1 MKNPLSR
8 FVIYIAVIAAFISV
22 NTAFAQDNLTASLN
36 NRRLPVGTEDEKIV
50 TAGEKKEEAKKAEEV
65 KNDEVKKEKEEEE
78 GGKLS
83 VNGYLDSYYF
93 TNFNKPASR
102 DNMGISGVGRGFDRR
117 VDQFQLGMV
126 QTIFKYT
133 NKKSEMIADL
143 AYGPSAQ
150 YGNYGNVP
158 NFGSAYGYA
167 IGNDTWSSVI
177 IKQAYFKYNATDKL
191 SFTMGQFGTH
201 IGYEL
206 IEASLNYF
214 YSINHT
220 FNSGIPFYHTGL
232 KGSYA
237 FSDKVSLMLGV
248 VNGFDYVHD
257 NNRKKGIIG
266 QLALAPAEKLT
277 MYLNY
282 ISTNEAN
289 ADALGKTPTGNFTV
303 YDINGVYTI
312 SDKFYIG
319 YWAMLGTQHG
329 ELGGAGTFIPADGDV
344 ESTKKWWGANA
355 YFVYNASD
363 LFSIGFRA
371 ETFNNEDGARGLR
384 TYDAVAETMIGTSAN
399 TFTFTGTFNLA
410 EGNLMIKPELRIDAF
425 KKLSGAGLESSQQ
438 FMDADGNFTKNS
450 QTTLGFAAIYK
461 F

>member
-1 MKNPLSR
+1 MKNPLQR
-8 FVIYIAVIAAFISV
+8 FAIYVLFIASPIAVLAQ
-22 NTAFAQDNLTASLN
+22 QDNLTASLN
-36 NRRLPVGTEDEKIV
+36 NRRLPVGEEKIV
-50 TAGEKKEEAKKAEEV
+50 TEGEKKEAKDKEEAKQDPVTPEPP
-65 KNDEVKKEKEEEE
+65 
-78 GGKLS
+78 KLTI
-83 VNGYLDSYYF
+83 NGYLDSYYF

-102 DNMGISGVGRGFDRR
+102 DNLGISGVGRGFDRR

-126 QTIFKYT
+126 QTVFKYT

-158 NFGSAYGYA
+158 NFAPAYGYA
-167 IGNDTWSSVI
+167 IGNDTWTSVI
-177 IKQAYFKYNATDKL
+177 IKQAYWKYNATDKL

-220 FNSGIPFYHTGL
+220 FNSGVPFYHTGL
-232 KGSYA
+232 KSTYA

-266 QLALAPAEKLT
+266 QLALAPVEGLT
-277 MYLNY
+277 AYLNF
-282 ISTNEAN
+282 ISTNESN
-289 ADALGKTPTGNFTV
+289 ADAQGNTPKGNFTL
-303 YDINGVYTI
+303 YDLNGVYTF

-319 YWAMLGTQHG
+319 YWFIYGMQHG
-329 ELGGAGTFIPADGDV
+329 TLGSPGTFIPADGDV
-344 ESTKKWWGANA
+344 DKTKKWWGANL
-355 YFVYNASD
+355 YFVYNTSD
-363 LFSIGFRA
+363 LFSIGLRA
-371 ETFNNEDGARGLR
+371 EHFNNDDGARGLR
-384 TYDAVAETMIGTSAN
+384 SYNSATDTWAGTSAN
-399 TFTFTGTFNLA
+399 TFTLTGTFNLD
-410 EGNLMIKPELRIDAF
+410 GGSLMLKPELRIDAF
-425 KKLSGAGLESSQQ
+425 KKLGGAGLESSQQ
-438 FMDADGNFTKNS
+438 FQDSDGNYTKNS
-450 QTTLGFAAIYK
+450 QTTLGVAAIYK

>member
-1 MKNPLSR
+1 MKNPLQR
-8 FVIYIAVIAAFISV
+8 FLIYVVVLVSPNV
-22 NTAFAQDNLTASLN
+22 LFAQQDNLTASLN
-36 NRRLPVGTEDEKIV
+36 NRRLPVGKEEPIV
-50 TAGEKKEEAKKAEEV
+50 TEGEKKEE
-65 KNDEVKKEKEEEE
+65 EVKKEKEEPEP
-78 GGKLS
+78 GKFS
-83 VNGYLDSYYF
+83 INGYLDSYYF

-126 QTIFKYT
+126 QTVFKYT

-158 NFGSAYGYA
+158 NMSPAYGYA

-177 IKQAYFKYNATDKL
+177 IKQAYWKYNATEKL

-214 YSINHT
+214 YSINNT

-232 KGSYA
+232 KSTYA

-257 NNRKKGIIG
+257 NNRKKGLIG
-266 QLALAPAEKLT
+266 QLALAPVEGLT
-277 MYLNY
+277 MYVNY
-282 ISTNEAN
+282 INTNESN
-289 ADALGKTPTGNFTV
+289 ADPATGTTPKGNFTV
-303 YDINGVYTI
+303 YDLNGVYTF

-319 YWAMLGTQHG
+319 YWFMLGTQRG
-329 ELGGAGTFIPADGDV
+329 TLGSPGTFVPADGDV
-344 ESTKKWWGANA
+344 DHQKKWWGANL
-355 YFVYNASD
+355 YFVYNTSD
-363 LFSIGFRA
+363 LFSIGLRA
-371 ETFNNEDGARGLR
+371 ENFNNDEGARGLR
-384 TYDAVAETMIGTSAN
+384 AYNSATGTYMGTSAQ
-399 TFTFTGTFNLA
+399 TFTLTGTFNLA
-410 EGNLMIKPELRIDAF
+410 DGNLMIKPELRADIF
-425 KKLSGAGLESSQQ
+425 KKVAGAGLESSQQ
-438 FMDADGNFTKNS
+438 FQDSKGNYTKNS
-450 QTTLGFAAIYK
+450 QTTLGVAAIYK

>member
-1 MKNPLSR
+1 MKNPLYRSI
-8 FVIYIAVIAAFISV
+8 IYVLFLASPIAVLAQ
-22 NTAFAQDNLTASLN
+22 QDNLTASLN
-36 NRRLPVGTEDEKIV
+36 NRRLPVGKESEEKIV
-50 TAGEKKEEAKKAEEV
+50 TEGEKKAEKDAETKQEPV
-65 KNDEVKKEKEEEE
+65 EPE
-78 GGKLS
+78 GPKFT
-83 VNGYLDSYYF
+83 VNGYIDSYYF

-102 DNMGISGVGRGFDRR
+102 DNLGISGVGRGFDRR

-126 QTIFKYT
+126 QTVMKYT

-158 NFGSAYGYA
+158 NFAPAYGYA

-177 IKQAYFKYNATDKL
+177 IKQAYWKYNATDKL

-214 YSINHT
+214 YSINNT
-220 FNSGIPFYHTGL
+220 FNSGVPFYHTGL
-232 KGSYA
+232 KSTYA

-257 NNRKKGIIG
+257 NNRAKGVIG
-266 QLALAPAEKLT
+266 QLALAPAENFT
-277 MYLNY
+277 AYLNF

-289 ADALGKTPTGNFTV
+289 ADATGKTPKGNFTL
-303 YDINGVYTI
+303 YDLNGVYTL

-319 YWAMLGTQHG
+319 YWFIYGMQHG
-329 ELGGAGTFIPADGDV
+329 ALGSPGTFIPADGDV
-344 ESTKKWWGANA
+344 DKTKKWWGANL
-355 YFVYNASD
+355 YFVYSPTD
-363 LFSIGFRA
+363 LFSIGLRA
-371 ETFNNEDGARGLR
+371 ETFNNDDGARGLR
-384 TYDAVAETMIGTSAN
+384 SYNTATETYAGTSAN
-399 TFTFTGTFNLA
+399 TFTLTGTFNLDGGA
-410 EGNLMIKPELRIDAF
+410 LMLKPELRIDAF
-425 KKLSGAGLESSQQ
+425 KKVTGAGLESSQQ
-438 FMDADGNFTKNS
+438 FMDSDGNFTKNS
-450 QTTLGFAAIYK
+450 QTTLGMAAIYK

>member
-1 MKNPLSR
+1 MKNPILR
-8 FVIYIAVIAAFISV
+8 VVIYVVVLISPIAVFGQ
-22 NTAFAQDNLTASLN
+22 QDNLTASLN
-36 NRRLPVGTEDEKIV
+36 NRRLPVGTDEKIV
-50 TAGEKKEEAKKAEEV
+50 TEGEKKEAKDKEEAKTTKEV
-65 KNDEVKKEKEEEE
+65 KATKEDSVQTPKFT
-78 GGKLS
+78 
-83 VNGYLDSYYF
+83 VNGYIDSYYF

-126 QTIFKYT
+126 QTVMKYT

-167 IGNDTWSSVI
+167 IGNDVYTSVL
-177 IKQAYFKYNATDKL
+177 IKQAYWKYNATDKL

-220 FNSGIPFYHTGL
+220 FNSGVPFYHIGL

-248 VNGFDYVHD
+248 VNGFDYVND
-257 NNRKKGIIG
+257 NNRAKGVIG
-266 QLALAPAEKLT
+266 QLALAPTEHLT
-277 MYLNY
+277 TYINF
-282 ISTNEAN
+282 ISTNESN
-289 ADALGKTPTGNFTV
+289 ADAQGKTPKGNFTL
-303 YDINGVYTI
+303 YDLNGVYTI

-319 YWAMLGTQHG
+319 YWFILGMQHGTLGTP
-329 ELGGAGTFIPADGDV
+329 GTFVPADGDV
-344 ESTKKWWGANA
+344 DKTKKWWGANL
-355 YFVYNASD
+355 YFVYNTSD
-363 LFSIGFRA
+363 LFSIGLRA
-371 ETFNNEDGARGLR
+371 EHFNNDEGARGLR
-384 TYDAVAETMIGTSAN
+384 SYNSATETWAGTSAS
-399 TFTFTGTFNLA
+399 TLTLTGTFNLA
-410 EGNLMIKPELRIDAF
+410 DGNLMIKPELRSDIF
-425 KKLSGAGLESSQQ
+425 KKLGGAGLESSQQ
-438 FMDADGNFTKNS
+438 FMDSNGNFTKNS
-450 QTTLGFAAIYK
+450 QTTLGVAAIYK

>member
-1 MKNPLSR
+1 MKNPIQR
-8 FVIYIAVIAAFISV
+8 FVIYTAVIAASLSV
-22 NTAFAQDNLTASLN
+22 NVFAQDNITASLN
-36 NRRLPVGTEDEKIV
+36 NRRLPVGTADDDKIV
-50 TAGEKKEEAKKAEEV
+50 TAGEKEELKKAEEA
-65 KNDEVKKEKEEEE
+65 KADEGKKAKEEEE

-117 VDQFQLGMV
+117 VDQFQLGMI

-158 NFGSAYGYA
+158 NFSNAYGYA

-177 IKQAYFKYNATDKL
+177 IKQAYWKYNASDKL

-257 NNRKKGIIG
+257 NNRAKGLIG

-282 ISTNEAN
+282 ISTNESN
-289 ADALGKTPTGNFTV
+289 ADAQGKTPKGNFTV
-303 YDINGVYTI
+303 YDINGAYTF
-312 SDKFYIG
+312 SDKFYIA
-319 YWAMLGTQHG
+319 YWAMLGTQNG
-329 ELGGAGTFIPADGDV
+329 DLGAPGVFVPADGDV
-344 ESTKKWWGANA
+344 TSTKKWYGANL

-363 LFSIGFRA
+363 LFSIGLRA
-371 ETFNNEDGARGLR
+371 EHFNNDEGARGLR
-384 TYDAVAETMIGTSAN
+384 SYNAATDTYAGTSAN

-425 KKLSGAGLESSQQ
+425 KKLEGAGLESSQQ
-438 FMDADGNFTKNS
+438 FMDADGNYTKNS

>member
-1 MKNPLSR
+1 MKNPLHR
-8 FVIYIAVIAAFISV
+8 FAVYVLLIASPLAVV
-22 NTAFAQDNLTASLN
+22 AQDNLTASLN
-36 NRRLPVGTEDEKIV
+36 NRRLPVGIETEDKIV
-50 TAGEKKEEAKKAEEV
+50 TEGEKKAE
-65 KNDEVKKEKEEEE
+65 EVKKEKEEEE

-102 DNMGISGVGRGFDRR
+102 DNMGVSGVGRGFDRR
-117 VDQFQLGMV
+117 VDQFQLGMI
-126 QTIFKYT
+126 QTVFKYT

-158 NFGSAYGYA
+158 NFTPSYGYA

-191 SFTMGQFGTH
+191 SFSMGQFGTH

-232 KGSYA
+232 KSTYA

-257 NNRKKGIIG
+257 NNRKKGLIG
-266 QLALAPAEKLT
+266 QLALAPVENLT
-277 MYLNY
+277 MYVNY
-282 ISTNEAN
+282 INTNESN
-289 ADALGKTPTGNFTV
+289 ADATGNTPKGNFTV
-303 YDINGVYTI
+303 YDINGVYTV

-329 ELGGAGTFIPADGDV
+329 TLGSPGTFVPADGDV
-344 ESTKKWWGANA
+344 DKTKKWWGANL
-355 YFVYNASD
+355 YLVYNTSD
-363 LFSIGFRA
+363 LFSIGLRA
-371 ETFNNEDGARGLR
+371 EHFNNDEGARGLR
-384 TYDAVAETMIGTSAN
+384 SYNSATDTWAGTSAN
-399 TFTFTGTFNLA
+399 TFTLTGTFNLA
-410 EGNLMIKPELRIDAF
+410 EGNLMLKPELRIDAF
-425 KKLSGAGLESSQQ
+425 KKLSGTGLESSQQ
-438 FMDADGNFTKNS
+438 FQDADGNYTKNS
-450 QTTLGFAAIYK
+450 QTTLGMAAIYK